1 MQPEQKKA
9 RIQQITASQ
18 ELKRSTP
25 SKDSIAMENPAYV
38 ATQKEVSTSKFS
50 EKHVKRVTPGERQT
64 LLRRCNKEF
73 STRRMKTVSVSSKEE
88 ASMTETGND
97 GTEPL
102 QQPEVMIYGNT
113 LNFIQYLHSK

>member
-25 SKDSIAMENPAYV
+25 KI
-38 ATQKEVSTSKFS
+38 QL
-50 EKHVKRVTPGERQT
+50 RWRIPGERQT
-64 LLRRCNKEF
+64 LLHRRSKEF
-73 STRRMKTVSVSSKEE
+73 STRRMKTVSVSSKED

-97 GTEPL
+97 DTEPL

-113 LNFIQYLHSK
+113 LNVIQYLHSK